1 MQDFFNAFDF
11 LTKNIHLAG
20 WVFVMTAVGRLSWKA
35 SKFFDTIRD
44 SGKTLHLLATNH
56 LPHLQESL
64 DKLNEKVPHVQEGIS
79 SLSTDVKEVGTEI
92 KDMRKDLLQFLFSIA
107 KKD

>member
-1 MQDFFNAFDF
+1 MQDFFNAFEF
-11 LTKNIHLAG
+11 LSKNIHLAG
-20 WVFVMTAVGRLSWKA
+20 WVFVMTVVARVSWKA

-56 LPHLQESL
+56 LPHLQASL
-64 DKLNEKVPHVQEGIS
+64 DTLTEKVPEVQEGLT
-79 SLSTDVKEVGTEI
+79 SLSEDVKDVGTEI
-92 KDMRKDLLQFLFSIA
+92 KDMRKDLLQFLFTIA